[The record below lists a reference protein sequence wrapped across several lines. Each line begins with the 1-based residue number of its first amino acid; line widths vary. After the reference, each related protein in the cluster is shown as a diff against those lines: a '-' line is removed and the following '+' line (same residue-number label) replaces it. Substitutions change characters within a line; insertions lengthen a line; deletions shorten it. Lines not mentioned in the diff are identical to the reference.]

1 MFSET
6 DREKITS
13 QVITSKD
20 KVSVTIVNWNG
31 GDYIKKCLDS
41 LDKQTFSNIEVIV
54 VDNGSSDGSV
64 EILEKYSSIKIIRNN
79 ENLGFSKAHNQAIRE
94 TTGEYVI
101 PLNFDITLEPDFI
114 SEMLKAAK
122 FSSEVG
128 IVSGKLFKKSGEIN
142 RIIDTTGITMNN
154 MFPGDRGENEEDTGK
169 YEDYE
174 FVFGA
179 SGAAPLIKR
188 EMLEDIKTDGEYFDE
203 DFVYY
208 VEDVDLCWRAQ
219 IAGWKCIFT
228 PYAVGYHER
237 GATRKT
243 SDSVRKGY
251 FVIGYR
257 NRYCAIF
264 KNSFA
269 STLCKRFLRILLREI
284 YFYTVQILSRNF
296 FVLKV
301 PFVFLRMIPSMIQ
314 KRRMGVLKRRVSAHY
329 MDNFF
334 FRQTD
339 NKR

>member
-1 MFSET
+1 MFSKA
-6 DREKITS
+6 DREKIKS
-13 QVITSKD
+13 QVITSND

-41 LDKQTFSNIEVIV
+41 LVKQTFSNIEVIV
-54 VDNGSSDGSV
+54 VDNASSDGSV
-64 EILEKYSSIKIIRNN
+64 EILEIHSSVTKLIRNS
-79 ENLGFSKAHNQAIRE
+79 ENVGFSKAHNQAIKE

-101 PLNFDITLEPDFI
+101 PLNFDIALEPDFI

-122 FSSEVG
+122 FNSEVG
-128 IVSGKLFKKSGEIN
+128 IVSGKLYKKSGDIE

-154 MFPGDRGENEEDTGK
+154 MFPGDRGENEEDEGK
-169 YEDYE
+169 FEDYE

-179 SGAAPLIKR
+179 SGAAPLLKR
-188 EMLEDIKTDGEYFDE
+188 EMLEDIETNGEYFDE

-219 IAGWKCIFT
+219 IAGWKCFFT

-237 GATRKT
+237 GVTRKT

-264 KNSFA
+264 KNSFTA
-269 STLCKRFLRILLREI
+269 TLCRRFLLILLREI
-284 YFYTVQILSRNF
+284 YFYTAQVLSRNF

-301 PFVFLRMIPSMIQ
+301 PFVFLKMIPAMIK
-314 KRRMGVLKRRVSAHY
+314 KRRMGVLKRKVSAHY
-329 MDNFF
+329 MENFF
-334 FRQTD
+334 FPAH
-339 NKR
+339 